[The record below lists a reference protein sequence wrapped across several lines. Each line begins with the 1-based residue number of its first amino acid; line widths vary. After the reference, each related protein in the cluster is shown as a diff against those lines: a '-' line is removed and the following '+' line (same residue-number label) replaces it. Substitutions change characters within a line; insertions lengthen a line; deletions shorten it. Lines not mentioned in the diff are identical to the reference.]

1 MNDDSRTFYE
11 AIFILTH
18 KPDKISRKKEDKG
31 QLHTDAKIAIPPSNQ
46 IKNYLAYN
54 AKSINAINAI
64 ICKLI
69 NVIHYKQF
77 TKGAPFVFF

>member
-31 QLHTDAKIAIPPSNQ
+31 QLHTDAKNCNTTIKPNQ
-46 IKNYLAYN
+46 ELF
-54 AKSINAINAI
+54 SI
-64 ICKLI
+64 
-69 NVIHYKQF
+69 
-77 TKGAPFVFF
+77 